1 MELATG
7 GGDLMLMS
15 GGGGTEQKILCC
27 ECGTPIVS
35 NPSNMCIGCIRSKVD
50 ITEGI
55 QKQALIPFCKACER
69 YFQPPNMWVNC
80 ELESREL
87 LTVCLKKLKGL
98 SKTHLVDAGF
108 VWTEPHSKR
117 LKVKLTIQAEVL
129 NSTILQQ
136 TFVVDFIV
144 QYQMCDDCHRREAK
158 DFWKCVVQVRQKCS
172 HKKTFYHL
180 EQLILKT
187 NLHSDCVNIKQ
198 VHEGLDFYYAN
209 KQHGRKMVDFLSTV
223 VPCRTKT
230 SQRLISSDIH
240 NNTYNYKD
248 TFSVELAPVSKGD
261 LVCLPTKV
269 AKSLSN
275 IGQIVV
281 CSKVTSSLHF
291 VDPTT
296 GKCAEMNSAAY
307 WRNPFSSFCTAKQFC
322 DFTVL
327 DTEKNRDTISSRF
340 CQADVYLMRNS
351 ETAGSDAHFHA
362 RSHLGHII
370 SAGDTVRGF
379 DFSSANLND
388 ANLELMNKDRIPDVV
403 LLKKIYDNPELRR
416 KRRNWKLKELP
427 IEKSNDYDE
436 FLDDLEEDKDLRS
449 GVNIYKDPSKVAVGA
464 GDAADYP
471 TVGLEEMLE
480 DLHMD
485 DAEMLSDDD
494 EE

>member
-1 MELATG
+1 MEFAHS
-7 GGDLMLMS
+7 GDMMS
-15 GGGGTEQKILCC
+15 MTGTEQKILCC
-27 ECGTPIVS
+27 ECGTLIVS

-55 QKQALIPFCKACER
+55 QKQANIPFCKSCER
-69 YFQPPNMWVNC
+69 YFQPPNMWVSC

-87 LTVCLKKLKGL
+87 LSVCLKKLKGL
-98 SKTHLVDAGF
+98 NKTRLIDAGF

-136 TFVVDFIV
+136 TFIVDYIV

-158 DFWKCVVQVRQKCS
+158 DFWKCVVQVRQKCA

-187 NLHSDCVNIKQ
+187 NLHADCVNIKQ
-198 VHEGLDFYYAN
+198 VHDGLDFYYAN
-209 KQHGRKMVDFLSTV
+209 KSHGRKMVDFLATV

-248 TFSVELAPVSKGD
+248 TFSVELAPISKGD
-261 LVCLPTKV
+261 IVCMPVKV
-269 AKSLSN
+269 AKSLAN
-275 IGQIVV
+275 MNQIAI
-281 CSKVTSSLHF
+281 CTKVTSSLHF
-291 VDPTT
+291 VDPFT
-296 GKCAEMNSAAY
+296 GKTAELNAPAY
-307 WRNPFSSFCTAKQFC
+307 WRTPFGAFCSAKQLS

-327 DTEKNRDTISSRF
+327 DTEKNHETMKSRF
-340 CQADVYLMRNS
+340 CQADVYLMRNNDMS
-351 ETAGSDAHFHA
+351 GSDAHFHC

-370 SAGDTVRGF
+370 SPGDTVKGF
-379 DFSSANLND
+379 DFSCANLND
-388 ANLELMNKDRIPDVV
+388 ANIELMKKENIPDVV

-416 KRRNWKLKELP
+416 KRRNWKLKELS
-427 IEKSNDYDE
+427 IEKNAEDYDE
-436 FLDDLEEDKDLRS
+436 FLDDLEEDKEFRS
-449 GVNIYKDPSKVAVGA
+449 GINIYKDPTKDQNVG
-464 GDAADYP
+464 GDGEFP

-485 DAEMLSDDD
+485 DAEMQSDED
-494 EE
+494 

>member
-1 MELATG
+1 VTMETAQFGDVMLG
-7 GGDLMLMS
+7 GA
-15 GGGGTEQKILCC
+15 GTEQKILCC

-55 QKQALIPFCKACER
+55 QKQANIPFCKACER
-69 YFQPPNMWVNC
+69 YFQPPNMWINC

-87 LTVCLKKLKGL
+87 LGLCLKRLKGL
-98 SKTHLVDAGF
+98 NKTRLIDAGF

-136 TFVVDFIV
+136 TFIVDYIV

-158 DFWKCVVQVRQKCS
+158 DFWKAVVQVRQKCV
-172 HKKTFYHL
+172 HKKTFFYL

-187 NLHSDCVNIKQ
+187 NLHSECVNIKQ
-198 VHEGLDFYYAN
+198 VHDGLDFYYAN
-209 KQHGRKMVDFLSTV
+209 KSHGRKMVDFLATV

-230 SQRLISSDIH
+230 SQRLVSHDIH
-240 NNTYNYKD
+240 NNTFNYKD

-261 LVCLPTKV
+261 IVCMPIKV
-269 AKSLSN
+269 AKSLGN
-275 IGQIVV
+275 MGQIAI
-281 CSKVTSSLHF
+281 CTKVTSSLHL
-291 VDPTT
+291 VDPFT
-296 GKCAEMNSAAY
+296 GKVVELNAAAF
-307 WRNPFSSFCTAKQFC
+307 WRNPFGPLCNAKQLV

-327 DTEKNRDTISSRF
+327 DTEKNHETMKQRF
-340 CQADVYLMRNS
+340 CQADVYLMRNNDA
-351 ETAGSDAHFHA
+351 AGSDAHFHC

-379 DFSSANLND
+379 DFSCANLND
-388 ANLELMNKDRIPDVV
+388 ENYESMKKDNIPDVV

-427 IEKSNDYDE
+427 IEKSKDYDE
-436 FLDDLEEDKDLRS
+436 FLDDLEEDKDLRA
-449 GVNIYKDPSKVAVGA
+449 GVNIYKDPTKALVAGED
-464 GDAADYP
+464 GDYP

-480 DLHMD
+480 DLHMED
-485 DAEMLSDDD
+485 QEMLSDED
-494 EE
+494 